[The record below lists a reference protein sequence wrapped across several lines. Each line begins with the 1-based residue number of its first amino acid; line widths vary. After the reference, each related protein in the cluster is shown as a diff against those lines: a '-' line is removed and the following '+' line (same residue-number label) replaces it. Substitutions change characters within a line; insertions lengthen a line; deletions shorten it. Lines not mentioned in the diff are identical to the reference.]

1 MQKLI
6 YILPLSI
13 NALELITIIIG
24 FVYYKKY
31 SNTKLKYFLWFLVYG
46 FLTEMLGIAMGVGF
60 KEPNYIIFNIYSIVY
75 FLFFYWLFYTYLKK
89 TINKRFVKGFII
101 FFILTSTINSVFFQ
115 SIHGHY
121 QSYTWFFGST
131 TLIITIILFFTE
143 MLNSEAIFRLKHL
156 LLFWVGAGALLFQ
169 LGFIPVFIA
178 TKYINYS
185 NGLTYGY
192 ILLILNLITSVCY
205 SLGFIWTKKNL
216 NY

>member
-1 MQKLI
+1 MKDLI

-13 NALELITIIIG
+13 NVLELATIIIG
-24 FVYYKKY
+24 FCYYKKFK
-31 SNTKLKYFLWFLVYG
+31 NTALKYFLWFLVYG
-46 FLTEMLGIAMGVGF
+46 FLTEMLGIAIGVGL
-60 KEPNYIIFNIYSIVY
+60 KKPNYIIFNIYSIVY
-75 FLFFYWLFYTYLKK
+75 FLFFYGLFYRYLKK
-89 TINKRFVKGFII
+89 TISKRLVKAFII
-101 FFILTSTINSVFFQ
+101 FFVLTSIINTIFFQ
-115 SIHGHY
+115 SIYGHY

-143 MLNSEAIFRLKHL
+143 LLNSEAIFRLKHL
-156 LLFWVGAGALLFQ
+156 LIFWIGAGVLLFQ

-192 ILLILNLITSVCY
+192 ILLTLNLITSVCY